1 VDKKQKYYKY
11 IVDTLLNGTKFNH
24 ENDKIQIPW
33 IKGDNRLRDFKNAG
47 EHDTKYSQIIGFET
61 YMKNKFGVN
70 DSELQML
77 WSTYLSRFV
86 EKMNQ

>member
-1 VDKKQKYYKY
+1 MNKKQKYYRY
-11 IVDTLLNGTKFNH
+11 IIDTLLNGTKFDH
-24 ENDKIQIPW
+24 KNDKVQIPW
-33 IKGDNRLRDFKNAG
+33 FNGDSRLSAFKYAG
-47 EHDTKYSQIIGFET
+47 EHDINYKQISGFVT
-61 YMKNKFGVN
+61 FMVNKFGVN